1 MAKGKQRPAKAHKRA
16 KLTPRQRHQ
25 QNPRNANTKRTR
37 NIHSTNAAKIE
48 EYMTSHGVI
57 RVSIIGDGNCLF
69 RALAD
74 QIGLSQDSH
83 RQIRDKIV
91 DVILRDKDYFINFI
105 DEDEIDGVEAYC
117 EEMRKD
123 GTLLY
128 MSGG

>member
-1 MAKGKQRPAKAHKRA
+1 MAKGKQRAAKAHKRA
-16 KLTPRQRHQ
+16 KLTPRQKHQ
-25 QNPRNANTKRTR
+25 QPPRNTNTKRTR

-57 RVSIIGDGNCLF
+57 RVPIIGDGNCLF

-83 RQIRDKIV
+83 RQIRDKVVNI
-91 DVILRDKDYFINFI
+91 ILRDKDYFINFI
-105 DEDEIDGVEAYC
+105 DEEEIDSVEAYC
-117 EEMRKD
+117 KEMSKD

-128 MSGG
+128 MNGD